1 MRTENMETVELYSTF
16 GNVYFILSIT
26 YSTYSFVSL
35 LDVHTL
41 MITHYTHYS

>member
-1 MRTENMETVELYSTF
+1 METVELYLTF
-16 GNVYFILSIT
+16 GNVYFILSI
-26 YSTYSFVSL
+26 TYSFVSL